1 MEQKGNSHD
10 KKKKQGGGMGMRGV
24 SRPMAEKQ
32 VKKHHQHMMEHQKDS
47 SEKEKQHQ
55 HNKKEDNSKHKD
67 GHMMMSGEQRMEM
80 LHMHHKQTLWIY
92 WALIILGIWMVM
104 TPLTFSYGTG
114 TVQPSGG
121 REVWLSLSERISFMR
136 WSDIISGLA
145 LIFFGWRSLTPN
157 RPISGWICCFIGIW
171 LSMAPLI
178 FWAPTPLIYLNDTL
192 VGALVIALSI
202 LIPGMP
208 NMIMYMKMGSEVPPG
223 WSYNPSSWPQRWIMI
238 VLGFIGWM
246 ASRYLGAFQLG
257 YIDHAW
263 DPFFGESTR
272 QVLNSKM
279 SHAWP
284 ISDAALGSLAYTFE
298 FLMGF
303 MGSPS
308 RWRTMPWMVFFFG
321 ILVVPLGLVSIFLVI
336 SQPLSVGAWCTI
348 CLVTAIIMLPMIPIE
363 LDEVI
368 AMGQHMVQAKK
379 RGDSMWK
386 VFWKGGKPFEH
397 NKDERS
403 PALID
408 LPQKPMKVY
417 KASIWGM
424 SFPWTLT
431 VSTLLGVWLM
441 FAPGVFGLPIKS
453 LPADINHMGGALIV
467 VVAVICMGEV
477 VRIGRYLNVL
487 IGLTVAIWP
496 WFLQDSTLALN
507 ISSALA
513 GLAVA
518 ALSIPRGPITESYG
532 LWNKYVK

>member
-1 MEQKGNSHD
+1 MENKDQNKHQHS
-10 KKKKQGGGMGMRGV
+10 GGMGKRGV
-24 SRPMAEKQ
+24 TRPMSEMSM
-32 VKKHHQHMMEHQKDS
+32 KKNHQQEGKKDQGD
-47 SEKEKQHQ
+47 KES
-55 HNKKEDNSKHKD
+55 KK
-67 GHMMMSGEQRMEM
+67 GHDSGMMMSNEQREEM
-80 LHMHHKQTLWIY
+80 LHMHHMQTLWIY
-92 WALIILGIWMVM
+92 WAIIILGVWMVM
-104 TPLTFSYGTG
+104 SPLTFDYGRA
-114 TVQPSGG
+114 VAEPSGG
-121 REVWLSLSERISFMR
+121 RDVWLSLSQRISFMK
-136 WSDIISGLA
+136 WSDILSGLG
-145 LIFFGWRSLTPN
+145 LIFFGWRSLIPN
-157 RPISGWICCFIGIW
+157 RPISVWIACFIGIW

-178 FWAPTPLIYLNDTL
+178 FWSPSAVAYLNDTL
-192 VGALVIALSI
+192 VGALVIALTI

-238 VLGFIGWM
+238 VLAFVGWM

-263 DPFFGESTR
+263 DPFFGDSTK

-279 SHAWP
+279 SHSWP

-368 AMGQHMVQAKK
+368 AMGQHMVQAKR
-379 RGDSMWK
+379 RGDSVWK
-386 VFWKGGKPFEH
+386 VFWKGGEPFEH

-403 PALID
+403 PELMEF
-408 LPQKPMKVY
+408 PQKPLKIY

-431 VSTLLGVWLM
+431 VSTILGIWLM
-441 FAPGVFGLPIKS
+441 FAPGVFGVPIKAMA
-453 LPADINHMGGALIV
+453 ADINHMGGALIV
-467 VVAVICMGEV
+467 VVAVICMGEI

-487 IGLTVAIWP
+487 LGLAVAIWP
-496 WFLQDSTLALN
+496 WFVQDSTLALN
-507 ISSALA
+507 ISSAVT
-513 GLAVA
+513 GLIVA
-518 ALSIPRGPITESYG
+518 ALSIPRGPKTETYG
-532 LWNKYVK
+532 LWDKYVK